1 MFSATWKPKKS
12 HAIKGPAVQADSS
25 NKKTKGN
32 DSDQR
37 DKLGLNSK
45 NPGGWSNQGKKYAEP
60 SSAMER
66 VEVHICLSRVLNFLL
81 CVDTTYYIK
90 LIDKLTD

>member
-12 HAIKGPAVQADSS
+12 QAIKGPAVETDSS
-25 NKKTKGN
+25 NKETKGN

-45 NPGGWSNQGKKYAEP
+45 NPGGRSNQGKKYAEP
-60 SSAMER
+60 S
-66 VEVHICLSRVLNFLL
+66 
-81 CVDTTYYIK
+81 
-90 LIDKLTD
+90 